1 MDAFAGQQEQFDD
14 ITMLC
19 LRLTPRQEAVWSAVP
34 TEESIAEASAFLE
47 ERLAAF
53 GVEGKAA
60 SRMLVV
66 LDEIWC
72 NIVRYSHA
80 RQAQLRL
87 TRLGDTVMLSFRDDG
102 IPYNPLQAPVPD
114 VTLSAEEREV
124 GGLGIF
130 MVRKLMSQVDYQ
142 YKDNRNCLTLTLRL

>member
-1 MDAFAGQQEQFDD
+1 M
-14 ITMLC
+14 
-19 LRLTPRQEAVWSAVP
+19 
-34 TEESIAEASAFLE
+34 
-47 ERLAAF
+47 
-53 GVEGKAA
+53 
-60 SRMLVV
+60 
-66 LDEIWC
+66 
-72 NIVRYSHA
+72 RYSHA

-87 TRLGDTVMLSFRDDG
+87 TRLGDMVMLSFSDDG